1 MKKIILVSLSLLLIF
16 FLGACSNKE
25 KSGTD
30 NTFEA
35 KGINLLEEDPELL
48 VEKNSREA
56 ADFSKGSLT
65 IKSGK
70 IYHVSLTREEVREKT
85 GDDNSS
91 PIDDYLYYFD
101 LTIENDSAEEF
112 VIDEL
117 PIRLLTSKGD
127 HESTLIIDKSLKGI
141 VASGHTAACKGIF
154 HLDRLE
160 DVDGLEFTM
169 EDQPILIA
177 YPLEVK

>member
-1 MKKIILVSLSLLLIF
+1 MLK
-16 FLGACSNKE
+16 
-25 KSGTD
+25 
-30 NTFEA
+30 
-35 KGINLLEEDPELL
+35 EDPELL
-48 VEKNSREA
+48 VEKNSRES

-91 PIDDYLYYFD
+91 PIDAYLYYFD
-101 LTIENDSAEEF
+101 LTIENDSDEEL

-141 VASGHTAACKGIF
+141 IASGHTAACKGIF